1 MSQPECLTIAGF
13 YRILNRAGDA
23 YLDADEVMEK
33 WNAESY
39 EGDSSVIRPNLAQLK
54 AQAKKTVASLVRST
68 LQLAEE
74 EREGLPYLTCVEV
87 GKVPWA
93 AEYDVDED
101 VEMDG

>member
-1 MSQPECLTIAGF
+1 VSQPECLTIAGF

-54 AQAKKTVASLVRST
+54 AQAKNCCVACSLDATVGGGGEGGVAVPYVRGS
-68 LQLAEE
+68 
-74 EREGLPYLTCVEV
+74 G
-87 GKVPWA
+87 
-93 AEYDVDED
+93 
-101 VEMDG
+101 